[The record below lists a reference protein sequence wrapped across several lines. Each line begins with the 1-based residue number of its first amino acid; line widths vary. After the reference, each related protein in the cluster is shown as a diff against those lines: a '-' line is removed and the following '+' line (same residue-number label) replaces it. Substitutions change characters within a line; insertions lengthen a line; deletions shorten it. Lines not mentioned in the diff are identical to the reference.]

1 MATLTIS
8 ISDEMRGWIEEQVR
22 SGRYPDANAVFA
34 DLIRE
39 DQARA
44 EAIAELQALIDEG
57 LASGISDRTPEDIRN
72 DVLAELGLTRR
83 HAS

>member
-8 ISDEMRGWIEEQVR
+8 ISDEMRDWIEEQVR
-22 SGRYPDANAVFA
+22 SGKYPDANAVFV

-39 DQARA
+39 DQEKAA
-44 EAIAELQALIDEG
+44 AIAEMQVLIDEG

-83 HAS
+83 RAS

>member
-8 ISDEMRGWIEEQVR
+8 ISDEMRAWVEEQVK
-22 SGRYPDANAVFA
+22 SGKYPDTDAVFV
-34 DLIRE
+34 DLLRE
-39 DQARA
+39 DQAKAAAMA
-44 EAIAELQALIDEG
+44 EFQALIDEG
-57 LASGISDRTPEDIRN
+57 LESGISDRTVEDIRN

>member
-1 MATLTIS
+1 MATLKITVTP
-8 ISDEMRGWIEEQVR
+8 EMQQWVEEQVK
-22 SGRYPDANAVFA
+22 SGRYPNTDAVFA

-39 DQARA
+39 EQEKAA
-44 EAIAELQALIDEG
+44 AIAEIQALIDEG
-57 LASGISDRTPEDIRN
+57 LESGISDRTPEQIRD

>member
-1 MATLTIS
+1 MATLTITVS
-8 ISDEMRGWIEEQVR
+8 PEMQQWVEEQVK
-22 SGRYPDANAVFA
+22 SGRYPDTDAVFV

-39 DQARA
+39 DQEKAA
-44 EAIAELQALIDEG
+44 AIAEMQTLIDEG
-57 LASGISDRTPEDIRN
+57 LESGISDRTVEQIRD

>member
-8 ISDEMRGWIEEQVR
+8 ISDEMRDWIEEQVR
-22 SGRYPDANAVFA
+22 SGKYPDASAVFV

-39 DQARA
+39 DQEKAA
-44 EAIAELQALIDEG
+44 AIAEMQILIDEG